1 MNDTASAAASYVA
14 RGWAVLQLHD
24 VTGGACS
31 CGSDDEPRH
40 SASQGGK
47 HPLGRGWQ
55 NAGITDVTAVRD
67 AWARRPG
74 ANIGIVTGRASGIW
88 VLDVDP
94 EHGGD
99 EKLAAL
105 VGAYGPLPETWTVQT
120 GSGGRHYYW
129 TMPDFDFTTSRGQL
143 PVGLDVRGNSGQ
155 VVAPPSYTL
164 KGPYRVLVPA
174 PVVQGPGWLLS
185 MIRPSAREMAEI
197 GSASQ
202 RPGEL
207 VSSLDGG
214 SSNLGRGS
222 DYALAAVRALLAE
235 LAGAL
240 PGSRND
246 TAYRVGRR
254 LAELVNSPWSGLDAD
269 AVLAGYMAAALACDV
284 DGAFSQ
290 TEAEQVLRKAIYA
303 QGGRGAPLPAADFYG
318 SLFAPAPAVFP
329 PGMVP
334 PGNVD
339 ASGNGGS
346 PVDFDQAGQGPALNP
361 FSSPGG
367 VTSANVAAP
376 LINGPIEQGEILD
389 PWEDAVAR
397 ELSRLLVREEAAR
410 RAKAR
415 AAVTTDFDQVALDD
429 AGMDQLP
436 EAIPLVAGWL
446 EMDSLARIN
455 GPSGHGKSFVVL
467 DFGACVSTGT
477 AWHGQKVTQ
486 TSVCYVVAE
495 GVRGTAKR
503 ARAWCRRHGL
513 DSTGITFV
521 PRPVQVGGMEWEA
534 FKAWCVAKRFGL
546 VIFDTQ
552 ARSTVGVD
560 ENDSTEMGQI
570 VASLDE
576 IRAITGACCMLVH
589 HRGLRGDQG
598 RGSSAV
604 RGAMETEL
612 DVTRQ
617 GTTITLRSTKQ
628 KDGSDPAPVLFTMN
642 SLDDSIVLIAETDAI
657 SVNGPFISPA
667 PVVMTKRQK
676 CSIEI
681 ARALM
686 DAPGLTPAQ
695 AKLHARVA
703 MGLEV
708 NDTTRRVLDRAWS
721 DLEQLGRLAKAT
733 GRQAYFFVELDGA
746 AILDANP
753 DKAVSDGPEVHV
765 P

>member
-1 MNDTASAAASYVA
+1 VVTNTNDTASAAAAYVA

-40 SASQGGK
+40 STSQGGK

-55 NAGITDVTAVRD
+55 NAGITDVAMARD

-129 TMPDFDFTTSRGQL
+129 EMPDFDFTTSRGQL

-164 KGPYRVLVPA
+164 KGPYRILVPA

-185 MIRPSAREMAEI
+185 MIRPSVRELATEI
-197 GSASQ
+197 PSYN
-202 RPGEL
+202 PGAHAD
-207 VSSLDGG
+207 SGADPGD
-214 SSNLGRGS
+214 RGP
-222 DYALAAVRALLAE
+222 DYARAAVRALLAE

-254 LAELVNSPWSGLDAD
+254 LAELVNSSWSGLDAD
-269 AVLAGYMAAALACDV
+269 AVFAGYMAAALACDV

-290 TEAEQVLRKAIYA
+290 TEAEQVLRKAVWA
-303 QGGRGAPLPAADFYG
+303 QGGRGAALPAADFYG
-318 SLFAPAPAVFP
+318 SLFTPVF
-329 PGMVP
+329 P

-339 ASGNGGS
+339 TSMNGGAQA
-346 PVDFDQAGQGPALNP
+346 DFDQAGQGPAVNP

-367 VTSANVAAP
+367 VTSAHVADK
-376 LINGPIEQGEILD
+376 LINGPIEQGEVLD

-410 RAKAR
+410 RAKVR

-429 AGMDQLP
+429 AGMDRLP
-436 EAIPLVAGWL
+436 EAVPLVAGWL

-467 DFGACVSTGT
+467 DFGACISTGT
-477 AWHGQKVTQ
+477 SWHGQRVTQ
-486 TSVCYVVAE
+486 ASVCYVVAE

-628 KDGSDPAPVLFTMN
+628 KDGSDPAPVLFSMN

-667 PVVMTKRQK
+667 PAAMTMRER
-676 CSIEI
+676 CAVAI
-681 ARALM
+681 ARALL
-686 DAPGLTPAQ
+686 DAPGLTRSEAQ
-695 AKLHARVA
+695 THARVTL
-703 MGLEV
+703 GLGSDESTKRTV
-708 NDTTRRVLDRAWS
+708 RRAWA
-721 DLEQLGRLAKAT
+721 DLERLGRLAKAS
-733 GRQAYFFVELDGA
+733 GREAYFFIELDGA
-746 AILDANP
+746 AILDPNP
-753 DKAVSDGPEVHV
+753 GKAVQDGPEVHV
-765 P
+765 S